1 MLCVLA
7 SCSSSSSTNV
17 TAPTSAQC
25 AVTLASN
32 SLNMGASGGDG
43 ALSVSI
49 NRECSW
55 NAKPDADWIT
65 LTSAAT
71 GQGGATVT
79 FRVGANSTSSTRSG
93 GIAVNDRRVD
103 ILQAG
108 SSCTYSLGRTDDAIS
123 ATGGKRTILVT
134 AGPSCAWTANSN
146 AAWIT
151 ISAGASG
158 TGSASVTID
167 VAPNPGLAR
176 SGTVG
181 IAGQTY
187 RLSQAAA
194 GAPAPGCTFSLSS
207 TSQSVAAAG
216 GPISLT
222 VLAGSGCEWTAT
234 SDASWLTITAGASG
248 AGDGVVR
255 ITAAANG
262 SSAQR
267 TGTATIAGQTF
278 TVTQSGTS
286 SMPCT
291 YSLSAS
297 SQSVSASSTTGS
309 VNLLT
314 ATGCAWS
321 ATANVP
327 WLSITAGASG
337 TGNGTVQFSVA
348 ANSNTTPRAGT
359 LTVGGLTFTVSQ
371 AAAAA
376 PTCSITLSESA
387 LSVGP
392 QKADRSVN
400 VTASSQSCA
409 WTASSDVPWMTI
421 KGAASGTGNGT
432 VGVHIDAN
440 PDHAPRTGTLTVS
453 GQTVTVTQDGKP

>member
-1 MLCVLA
+1 
-7 SCSSSSSTNV
+7 
-17 TAPTSAQC
+17 
-25 AVTLASN
+25 
-32 SLNMGASGGDG
+32 MGASGGEG

-49 NRECSW
+49 NRECTW

-79 FRVGANSTSSTRSG
+79 FRVGANPSLSTRSG

-103 ILQAG
+103 ITQSGAP
-108 SSCTYSLGRTDDAIS
+108 CTYSLSRTDDALA

-134 AGPSCAWTANSN
+134 AGPSCAWTASSN
-146 AAWIT
+146 VAWIT

-167 VAPNPGLAR
+167 VAPNTGLQR
-176 SGTVG
+176 SGTVS

-194 GAPAPGCTFSLSS
+194 GAPAPECTFSLSS
-207 TSQSVAAAG
+207 TTQSVAAAG

-222 VLAGSGCEWTAT
+222 VDAGDGCEWTAT
-234 SDASWLTITAGASG
+234 TNASWLTITAGASG
-248 AGDGVVR
+248 AGDGIVG

-262 SSAQR
+262 SSAAR

-278 TVTQSGTS
+278 MVTQSGVS
-286 SMPCT
+286 STPCT

-297 SQSVSASSTTGS
+297 SQSVSASSATGS
-309 VNLLT
+309 VNLL
-314 ATGCAWS
+314 AGTGCAWA

-348 ANSNTTPRAGT
+348 ANNDTTPRTGT
-359 LTVGGLTFTVSQ
+359 LTVGGLTFTVTQ
-371 AAAAA
+371 AAAPP

-387 LSVGP
+387 LSIGAP
-392 QKADRSVN
+392 KADRSVD

-421 KGAASGTGNGT
+421 KSAASGTGNGQVT
-432 VGVHIDAN
+432 VHIDAN
-440 PDHAPRTGTLTVS
+440 PDHSPRIGTLTIS